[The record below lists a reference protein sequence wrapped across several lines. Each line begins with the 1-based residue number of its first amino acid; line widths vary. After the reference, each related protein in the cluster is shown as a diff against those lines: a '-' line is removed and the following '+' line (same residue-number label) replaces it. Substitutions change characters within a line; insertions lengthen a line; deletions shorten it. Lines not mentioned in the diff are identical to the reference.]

1 MIVTLTA
8 NPSIDRTVVLDSE
21 LVRGGVHRARATVSD
36 PGGKGVNVARVL
48 TASGVQA
55 MAVLPA
61 MAGDPL
67 LDALTAKGVRY
78 CGVPT
83 DGLARTNITI
93 SEPGGTTTKINE
105 PGATLS
111 TATRDALF
119 DAVVDLGKDAAWVAL
134 SGSLPPGVSSAWY
147 ADIVRA
153 LRSTRC
159 KVAVDTS
166 DDPLLA
172 LATSFPDSAPDLIKP
187 NSEELAQL
195 TGADGEE
202 LERAASAGDPTAAV
216 EASRILLSRG
226 VGSVLATLGSAGA
239 VLVTP
244 EGAWFATP
252 PLIDAISTVG
262 AGDSSLAGYILAD
275 IERCSPADRLRR
287 AVAYGTAATALPGT
301 TLPTPDLA
309 RPDAVTVRAL
319 DSPDRTS
326 AITPSS
332 INPSRSSTLS

>member
-8 NPSIDRTVVLDSE
+8 NPSIDRTVMLDSE
-21 LVRGGVHRARATVSD
+21 LVRGGVHRARTTVSD

-48 TASGVQA
+48 TASGVHA

-67 LDALTAKGVRY
+67 LDALASKGVRF

-83 DGLARTNITI
+83 DGFARTNITV

-105 PGATLS
+105 PGSVLTA
-111 TATRDALF
+111 ATRDALF
-119 DAVVDLGKDAAWVAL
+119 DAVLDLGRDAAWVVL
-134 SGSLPPGVSSAWY
+134 SGSLPPGVTGDWY
-147 ADIVRA
+147 AEIVRA
-153 LRSTRC
+153 LRGTSC
-159 KVAVDTS
+159 KIAVDTS
-166 DDPLLA
+166 DEPLLA
-172 LATSFPDSAPDLIKP
+172 LAASFPDSAPDLIKP

-195 TGADGEE
+195 TGADADE
-202 LERAASAGDPTAAV
+202 LERAASAGDPTATVA
-216 EASRILLSRG
+216 AARILVGRG
-226 VGSVLATLGSAGA
+226 VSSVLATLGSAGA
-239 VLVTP
+239 VLVDA
-244 EGAWFATP
+244 EGAWFAAP
-252 PLIDAISTVG
+252 PPIEAISTVG

-309 RPDAVTVRAL
+309 REETVTVRAL
-319 DSPDRTS
+319 DSPHSSVT
-326 AITPSS
+326 APSS
-332 INPSRSSTLS
+332 ITSHRSSTLS